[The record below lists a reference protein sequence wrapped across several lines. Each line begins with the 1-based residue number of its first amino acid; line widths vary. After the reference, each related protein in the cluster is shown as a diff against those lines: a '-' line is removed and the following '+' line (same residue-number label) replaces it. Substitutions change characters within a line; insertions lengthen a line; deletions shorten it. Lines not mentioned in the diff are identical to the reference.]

1 MGIVLGALAIGTIVN
16 SVQINVVTAE
26 VSKLGR
32 EIAVLE
38 KRADSN
44 LEHTL
49 ALVSNVGSEVR
60 LNSYFDTIDQVIT
73 MTRRDGEELLEVVRS
88 TSTGELDPASR
99 RELAEVVSKQMIP
112 FGGGKVDNSQYQ
124 ELRTTMTKSQA
135 YSIEMEYTG
144 VDRSCQGSTRKLTVI
159 TARPVVDGGNS
170 YVVMWPNVYKSL
182 APGNKGSLFY
192 ANPFVKFMAEFKSQ
206 GEQVKLIPRLVQ
218 AWSGVVVHFHE
229 GPELLVDYFLLTLTA
244 EEGMW

>member
-1 MGIVLGALAIGTIVN
+1 MGIALGALAIGTIVN

-73 MTRRDGEELLEVVRS
+73 MTRRDGEELLEVGRS
-88 TSTGELDPASR
+88 TTTGELDPA
-99 RELAEVVSKQMIP
+99 
-112 FGGGKVDNSQYQ
+112 
-124 ELRTTMTKSQA
+124 
-135 YSIEMEYTG
+135 
-144 VDRSCQGSTRKLTVI
+144 
-159 TARPVVDGGNS
+159 
-170 YVVMWPNVYKSL
+170 
-182 APGNKGSLFY
+182 
-192 ANPFVKFMAEFKSQ
+192 
-206 GEQVKLIPRLVQ
+206 
-218 AWSGVVVHFHE
+218 
-229 GPELLVDYFLLTLTA
+229 
-244 EEGMW
+244 